1 MGNKTGAQVIVDT
14 LVDAGVKHVFGIVS
28 IHNMPI
34 VDAISQNDSIS
45 MVTARNEQSA
55 THMADGYA
63 RAKGALGVALGSTGP
78 GTTNMVT
85 GIYESAYASSRVLVI
100 TGQAETTFYGKGKG
114 YVHEAE
120 NQKPMLE
127 TVARTVASPSYVD
140 DIAPMLTEVIDS
152 IHRGRPQPGAMEVP
166 IDLQYATTSTEPA
179 SKHGNELSRF

>member
-1 MGNKTGAQVIVDT
+1 MGNKTGAQIIVDT

-45 MVTARNEQSA
+45 MVTTRNEQSA

-85 GIYESAYASSRVLVI
+85 GIYESAYAS
-100 TGQAETTFYGKGKG
+100 
-114 YVHEAE
+114 
-120 NQKPMLE
+120 
-127 TVARTVASPSYVD
+127 
-140 DIAPMLTEVIDS
+140 
-152 IHRGRPQPGAMEVP
+152 
-166 IDLQYATTSTEPA
+166 
-179 SKHGNELSRF
+179 

>member
-166 IDLQYATTSTEPA
+166 IDLQYATT
-179 SKHGNELSRF
+179 